1 MSAELHC
8 VLCTEDSGK
17 QARPVIE
24 ALVKKLLQRVDDGLQ
39 TQRLKFA
46 FPADDAE
53 QAVRGMAWKG
63 NPVLKRALVNYLAQ
77 RLQQNHWVVLHTD
90 GDSAWAGAPGSTN
103 DEAVRDLFETVRRRL
118 SREPKRLL
126 RLVPHYSIESWLYLN
141 DAQVNAIEA
150 ANPKAAGAAAWL
162 QANAGE
168 TSGYDHVVQ
177 IKDKCPLK
185 DRFNEDLAT
194 VRWPASEAAQRSPS
208 WAEAERTWRGHPELS
223 DALAQLTAAPWDG

>member
-17 QARPVIE
+17 QARAVIE
-24 ALVKKLLQRVDDGLQ
+24 ALVKKLMQRVDDGLP

-46 FPADDAE
+46 SPADEAGR
-53 QAVRGMAWKG
+53 ALRGMEWVGK
-63 NPVLKRALVNYLAQ
+63 PVLKVALVNYLAQ
-77 RLQQNHWVVLHTD
+77 RLRQDHWVVLHTD
-90 GDSAWAGAPGSTN
+90 GDSAWSGAAGSKN

-118 SREPKRLL
+118 NREPNRLL

-141 DAQVNAIEA
+141 DAQINAIEA

-162 QANAGE
+162 KSNVGDLG
-168 TSGYDHVVQ
+168 GYDHVVQ

-208 WAEAERTWRGHPELS
+208 WAEAERTWRAHPELS
-223 DALAQLTAAPWDG
+223 TELARLTAAPWDG